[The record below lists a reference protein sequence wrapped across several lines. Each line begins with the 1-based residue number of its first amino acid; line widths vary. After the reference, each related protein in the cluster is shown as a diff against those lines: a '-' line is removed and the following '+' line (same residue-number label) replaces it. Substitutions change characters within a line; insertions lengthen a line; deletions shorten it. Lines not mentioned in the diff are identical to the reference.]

1 MSFQVSTMKDPFKLE
16 AKFSLKGDQP
26 EAVDKLV
33 KGINNNA
40 KAQTLLGITGSGKT
54 FTIANVIAKVNRPT
68 LVISHNKTLAAQL
81 YSELRSFFPHN
92 AVEYFV
98 SYYDYYLPESYK
110 PETDTYIEKD
120 TAVNENIEKLR
131 YAATGA
137 LMSRRDVIIV
147 SSVSCIYGLG
157 MSLED
162 YQAMH
167 LVLNEGDTISRD
179 HLISRLVDMQYKRTR
194 SHVETGTFR
203 LMGEV
208 LELQPPGEDINLRI
222 ELDGDRVDRLALIDH
237 VSGEVLKVKD
247 MLYIYPARHFAT
259 PPDKIEGALK
269 TIKEELDEKL
279 AILNKQKK
287 IVEAYRLE
295 TRTNHDIEMIQEMG
309 YCKGIENYS
318 RHFTG
323 RKEGQPPYTLMD
335 YFPKDYL
342 LIVDE
347 SHVTLPQVRG
357 MYKGDHS
364 RKKTLID
371 YGFRLD
377 SAQDN
382 RPLQFDEFYERI
394 NSVVFM
400 SATPSDFEIEHSD
413 QVVEQILRPTGLLDP
428 KIEIRPTKHQID
440 DLLAEVHATI
450 DRGNRVLVTT
460 LTKKMAED
468 LTEYLQD
475 KDIRARYL
483 HSEIDTLDRIEV
495 LRGLKNGEFD
505 VLVGINL
512 LREGLDMPV
521 VELVAILDADKEG
534 FLRSETSL
542 IQTIGR
548 ASRNEMGRVIM
559 YADKMTRSMKAAIDI
574 TTKRRRKQ
582 ERYNKEKGIV
592 PKTITSTGELMTT
605 GVKPEATREGM
616 SVAVAKDL
624 LIDMERDMRFA
635 AQRQDFELAAKYRDE
650 LKSLREWLS
659 SQDL

>member
-1 MSFQVSTMKDPFKLE
+1 MDKFELQS
-16 AKFSLKGDQP
+16 KFSLTGDQP
-26 EAVDKLV
+26 QAVDRLV
-33 KGINNNA
+33 KGIEKGL

-54 FTIANVIAKVNRPT
+54 FTMANVIARLNRPT

-81 YSELRSFFPHN
+81 YSEFRSFFPKN

-98 SYYDYYLPESYK
+98 SYYDYYQPESYK

-120 TAVNENIEKLR
+120 TETNADIEKLR

-157 MSLED
+157 MSLGD
-162 YQAMH
+162 YKAMH
-167 LVLNEGDTISRD
+167 IVLNRGGRVSRER
-179 HLISRLVDMQYKRTR
+179 LLSRLVEMQYGRTR
-194 SHVETGTFR
+194 ARVEKGLFR
-203 LMGEV
+203 VMGEV
-208 LELQPPGEDINLRI
+208 IELQPPGEDINLRI
-222 ELDGDRVDRLALIDH
+222 ELDGDRVDRLSLVDA
-237 VSGEVLKVKD
+237 VTGNVLKSKD

-259 PPDKIEGALK
+259 PPEKVEAALA
-269 TIKEELDEKL
+269 TIKEELKERL
-279 AILNKQKK
+279 ALLKKDKK

-295 TRTNHDIEMIQEMG
+295 TRTNHDIEMIREMG
-309 YCKGIENYS
+309 YCSGIENYS

-323 RKEGQPPYTLMD
+323 RAPGQPPYTLMD

-357 MYKGDHS
+357 MHRGDLS
-364 RKKTLID
+364 RKKSLVD
-371 YGFRLD
+371 YGFRLE
-377 SAQDN
+377 SAFDN
-382 RPLQFDEFYERI
+382 RPLRFEEFDKRVNTVIYT
-394 NSVVFM
+394 
-400 SATPSDFEIEHSD
+400 SATPADYELKTSD

-428 KIEIRPTKHQID
+428 AIEVRPTKNEID
-440 DLLAEVHATI
+440 NLLEEIHATVG
-450 DRGNRVLVTT
+450 RGNRVLVTT

-468 LTEYLQD
+468 LTEYIQD
-475 KDIRARYL
+475 KDIKARYL

-495 LRGLKNGEFD
+495 LRGLRKGEFD

-548 ASRNEMGRVIM
+548 ASRNENGRVIM
-559 YADKMTRSMKAAIDI
+559 YADHITRSMKAAIEI
-574 TTKRRRKQ
+574 TRARRRKQ
-582 ERYNKEKGIV
+582 EAYNRKEGIT
-592 PKTITSTGELMTT
+592 PKTITQTGELM
-605 GVKPEATREGM
+605 ATAQKAEVSREGLT
-616 SVAVAKDL
+616 VAMARDM
-624 LIDMERDMRFA
+624 LIDLERDMRFA
-635 AQRQDFELAAKYRDE
+635 AKRQEFELAAKYRDE
-650 LKSLREWLS
+650 IKGLREWLEAVGD
-659 SQDL
+659 Q

>member
-1 MSFQVSTMKDPFKLE
+1 MSFQVSAMKDSFQLE
-16 AKFSLKGDQP
+16 AKFSMTGDQP
-26 EAVDKLV
+26 EAAGKLV
-33 KGINNNA
+33 KGINSGA

-54 FTIANVIAKVNRPT
+54 FTIANVIANVNRPT

-120 TAVNENIEKLR
+120 TAVNAEIEKLR

-162 YQAMH
+162 YRAMH
-167 LVLNEGDTISRD
+167 LVLNEGDTISREN
-179 HLISRLVDMQYKRTR
+179 LIARLVEMQYKRTR
-194 SHVETGTFR
+194 SHVEAGTFR
-203 LMGEV
+203 VLGEV

-222 ELDGDRVDRLALIDH
+222 ELDGDRVDRLSVVDH
-237 VSGEVLKVKD
+237 VTGEALKVKD
-247 MLYIYPARHFAT
+247 MIYIYPARHFAT

-279 AILNKQKK
+279 AILKKQKK

-295 TRTNHDIEMIQEMG
+295 TRTNHDIEMIHEMG
-309 YCKGIENYS
+309 FCKGIENYS

-357 MYKGDHS
+357 MYRGDHS

-382 RPLQFDEFYERI
+382 RPLQFDEFLQRI
-394 NSVVFM
+394 NTVIFM
-400 SATPSDFEIEHSD
+400 SATPSVYELEHSD
-413 QVVEQILRPTGLLDP
+413 LIVEQILRPTGLLDP

-440 DLLAEVHATI
+440 DLLSEVHATV

-460 LTKKMAED
+460 LTKRMAED

-495 LRGLKNGEFD
+495 LRGLKKGDFD

-574 TTKRRRKQ
+574 TKKRRHAQ
-582 ERYNKEKGIV
+582 ERYNKDNGIV
-592 PKTITSTGELMTT
+592 PKTITSTGELMAT
-605 GVKPEATREGM
+605 GAKPEATREGM
-616 SVAVAKDL
+616 TAAVARDL

-635 AQRQDFELAAKYRDE
+635 AQRQDFELAARYRDE
-650 LKSLREWLS
+650 LKSLREWLA